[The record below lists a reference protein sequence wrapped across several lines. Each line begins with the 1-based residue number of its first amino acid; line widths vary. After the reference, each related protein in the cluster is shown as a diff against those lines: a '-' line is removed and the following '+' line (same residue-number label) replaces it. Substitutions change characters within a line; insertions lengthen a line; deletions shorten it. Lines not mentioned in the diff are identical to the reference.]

1 MRCIASSFT
10 DSLQKTI
17 VFFPNFH
24 YNIAGDDMKKI
35 LVIEDEIAI
44 NDLICMNLEI
54 AGYQPIPFFDGME
67 FSRHLKEQDDYAL
80 ALLDIMLPG
89 KDGFELLGELKE
101 HGIPVIYLT
110 AKGDLPSKVKGL
122 RSGAED
128 YMVKPFEMLELLV
141 RMDNILKRCGKVENE
156 EICIRDVVIKKKKR
170 TVHKNGVEISMQP
183 MEFDCLLVFWKYRNR
198 VITRDQILNILWGV
212 DFEGESR
219 TVDVHVGNIRK
230 KLDFSDVIIT
240 VPRVGYRME
249 V

>member
-1 MRCIASSFT
+1 M
-10 DSLQKTI
+10 
-17 VFFPNFH
+17 
-24 YNIAGDDMKKI
+24 MKKI
-35 LVIEDEIAI
+35 LVIEDENAI

-54 AGYQPIPFFDGME
+54 AGYKPVAFFDGE
-67 FSRHLKEQDDYAL
+67 DASRHLKEQDEYDL

-89 KDGFELLGELKE
+89 KDGFELLEEFKE

-128 YMVKPFEMLELLV
+128 YIVKPFEMLELLV
-141 RMDNILKRCGKVENE
+141 RIDIVLKRFGKEEAE
-156 EICIRDVVIKKKKR
+156 EIHIKDVVINEKKR
-170 TVHKNGVEISMQP
+170 TVHKNGVEISMKP

-198 VITRDQILNILWGV
+198 VMTRDQILNILWGV

>member
-1 MRCIASSFT
+1 M
-10 DSLQKTI
+10 K
-17 VFFPNFH
+17 
-24 YNIAGDDMKKI
+24 MKKI
-35 LVIEDEIAI
+35 LVIEDETAI

-54 AGYQPIPFFDGME
+54 AGYQPVPFFDGNE
-67 FSRHLKEQDDYAL
+67 FSRHLKGQDDYAL

-89 KDGFELLGELKE
+89 KDGFELLEELKG
-101 HGIPVIYLT
+101 HNIPVVYLT

-128 YMVKPFEMLELLV
+128 YIVKPFEMLELLV
-141 RMDNILKRCGKVENE
+141 RIDNILKRCGKDEPE
-156 EICIRDVVIKKKKR
+156 EIHIRDVVVNEKKR
-170 TVHKNGVEISMQP
+170 TVQKNGVDIPMQP

-198 VITRDQILNILWGV
+198 VISRDQILNILWGV

-249 V
+249 APEWI

>member
-1 MRCIASSFT
+1 
-10 DSLQKTI
+10 
-17 VFFPNFH
+17 
-24 YNIAGDDMKKI
+24 MKKI

-44 NDLICMNLEI
+44 NDLICLNLEI
-54 AGYQPIPFFDGME
+54 AGYQPIPFLDGME
-67 FSRHLKEQDDYAL
+67 FSRHLQRQDSYDL

-101 HGIPVIYLT
+101 HKIPVIYLT

-128 YMVKPFEMLELLV
+128 YLVKPFEMLELLV
-141 RMDNILKRCGKVENE
+141 RIDNVLKRFGREEAE
-156 EICIRDVVIKKKKR
+156 EIHIKDVVINEKKR
-170 TVHKNGVEISMQP
+170 TVHKGGIEIPMQP
-183 MEFDCLLVFWKYRNR
+183 MEFDCLLTFWKYRNR
-198 VITRDQILNILWGV
+198 VMTREQILNILWGV

-230 KLDFSDVIIT
+230 KLDFADIIIT

-249 V
+249 IMSRES

>member
-1 MRCIASSFT
+1 MRR
-10 DSLQKTI
+10 KK
-17 VFFPNFH
+17 
-24 YNIAGDDMKKI
+24 GDKMRKI
-35 LVIEDEIAI
+35 LVIEDETAI

-54 AGYQPIPFFDGME
+54 AGYKPEPFFDGEE
-67 FSRHLKEQDDYAL
+67 FSRHLQENDNYDL

-89 KDGFELLGELKE
+89 KDGFELLEELKE
-101 HGIPVIYLT
+101 HEIPVIYLT
-110 AKGDLPSKVKGL
+110 AKGDLPSKIKGL

-128 YMVKPFEMLELLV
+128 YLVKPFEMLELLV
-141 RMDNILKRCGKVENE
+141 RIDNILKRCKKEDTE
-156 EICIRDVVIKKKKR
+156 EIHIKDVVINEKKR
-170 TVHKNGVEISMQP
+170 TVHKAGVEISMQP
-183 MEFDCLLVFWKYRNR
+183 MEFDCLLTFWKYRNR
-198 VITRDQILNILWGV
+198 VMTRDQILNILWGV

>member
-1 MRCIASSFT
+1 MR
-10 DSLQKTI
+10 KKK
-17 VFFPNFH
+17 
-24 YNIAGDDMKKI
+24 GDKMRKI
-35 LVIEDEIAI
+35 LVIEDETAI

-54 AGYQPIPFFDGME
+54 AGYEPEPFFDGEE
-67 FSRHLKEQDDYAL
+67 FSRHLKERDNYDL

-89 KDGFELLGELKE
+89 KDGFELLEELKE
-101 HGIPVIYLT
+101 HEIPVIYLT
-110 AKGDLPSKVKGL
+110 AKGDLPSKIKGL

-128 YMVKPFEMLELLV
+128 YLVKPFEMLELLV
-141 RMDNILKRCGKVENE
+141 RIDNILKRCKKEDTE
-156 EICIRDVVIKKKKR
+156 EIHIKDVVINEKKR
-170 TVHKNGVEISMQP
+170 TVHKAGVEISMQP
-183 MEFDCLLVFWKYRNR
+183 MEFDCLLTFWKYRNR
-198 VITRDQILNILWGV
+198 VMTRDQILNILWGV

>member
-1 MRCIASSFT
+1 
-10 DSLQKTI
+10 
-17 VFFPNFH
+17 
-24 YNIAGDDMKKI
+24 MKKI
-35 LVIEDEIAI
+35 LVIEDENAI

-54 AGYQPIPFFDGME
+54 AGYKPVAFFDGE
-67 FSRHLKEQDDYAL
+67 DASRHLKEQDEYDL

-89 KDGFELLGELKE
+89 KDGFELLEEFKE
-101 HGIPVIYLT
+101 HDIPVIYLT

-128 YMVKPFEMLELLV
+128 YIVKPFEMLELLV
-141 RMDNILKRCGKVENE
+141 RIDIVLKRFGKEEAE
-156 EICIRDVVIKKKKR
+156 EIHIKDVVINEKKR

-198 VITRDQILNILWGV
+198 VMTRDQILNILWGV

-230 KLDFSDVIIT
+230 KCC
-240 VPRVGYRME
+240 RCYHH
-249 V
+249 